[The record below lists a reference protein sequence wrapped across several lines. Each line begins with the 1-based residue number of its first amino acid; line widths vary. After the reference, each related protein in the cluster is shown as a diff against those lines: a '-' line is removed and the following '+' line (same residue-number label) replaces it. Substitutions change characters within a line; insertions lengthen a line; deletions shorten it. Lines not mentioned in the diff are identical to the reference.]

1 MTRGRSVLVGAAAV
15 CVVALAVLAMSLG
28 DKGEAP
34 AAHERAAQERTAQE
48 RTAQERTDAEA
59 GLAIVRVA
67 TAYEESLDPTSP
79 DDPCRYLT
87 AAARAEVVA
96 DPSSDSPA
104 DSCQAIVRFYEHRAG
119 RGARPDDLGAATV
132 ELGAPVRVPAAPGG
146 FGPSQVEGAEV
157 RFANV
162 ERRSPVS
169 LVMEHRRWRIA
180 SYR

>member
-15 CVVALAVLAMSLG
+15 CAVALAVLAMSSG
-28 DKGEAP
+28 ETSEAP
-34 AAHERAAQERTAQE
+34 AAQERA
-48 RTAQERTDAEA
+48 DAEA
-59 GLAIVRVA
+59 GLAIVHVA

-104 DSCQAIVRFYEHRAG
+104 ASCTAIVRFHEHRAG

-132 ELGAPVRVPAAPGG
+132 EIGAPVRAPAAPGG
-146 FGPSQVEGAEV
+146 FGPSHMEGAEV

-162 ERRSPVS
+162 DRRSPVS
-169 LVMEHRRWRIA
+169 LVMEDRRWRIA
-180 SYR
+180 SYP

>member
-15 CVVALAVLAMSLG
+15 CVVALAVLAMSSG
-28 DKGEAP
+28 DEGEAP
-34 AAHERAAQERTAQE
+34 AAQERAAQERA
-48 RTAQERTDAEA
+48 DAEA
-59 GLAIVRVA
+59 GLAIVHVA

-104 DSCQAIVRFYEHRAG
+104 DSCEAIVRFYEHRAG
-119 RGARPDDLGAATV
+119 RGARPADLGAATV
-132 ELGAPVRVPAAPGG
+132 ELGAPVRVPVAPGG

-162 ERRSPVS
+162 VRRSPVS
-169 LVMEHRRWRIA
+169 LVMERRRWRIA

>member
-15 CVVALAVLAMSLG
+15 CVVALAVLAMSSG

-34 AAHERAAQERTAQE
+34 AAQERTAQE
-48 RTAQERTDAEA
+48 RTAQERADAEA

-67 TAYEESLDPTSP
+67 TAYEKSLDPTSP

-104 DSCQAIVRFYEHRAG
+104 DSCKAIVRYFEHRAG

-132 ELGAPVRVPAAPGG
+132 ELGAPVRVPAAPGD

>member
-1 MTRGRSVLVGAAAV
+1 MTRGRSVLFSAAAV
-15 CVVALAVLAMSLG
+15 CVVALAVLAMSSG

-34 AAHERAAQERTAQE
+34 AAQERTV
-48 RTAQERTDAEA
+48 QERTDAEA

-104 DSCQAIVRFYEHRAG
+104 GSCEAIVRFYEHRGG

-132 ELGAPVRVPAAPGG
+132 ELGAPVRV
-146 FGPSQVEGAEV
+146 
-157 RFANV
+157 
-162 ERRSPVS
+162 
-169 LVMEHRRWRIA
+169 
-180 SYR
+180 

>member
-15 CVVALAVLAMSLG
+15 CVVALSGLAMSSG
-28 DKGEAP
+28 DKSEAP
-34 AAHERAAQERTAQE
+34 AAQERA
-48 RTAQERTDAEA
+48 DAEA
-59 GLAIVRVA
+59 GLAIVHVA

-104 DSCQAIVRFYEHRAG
+104 DSCKAIVRFYEHRAG

-162 ERRSPVS
+162 DRRSPVS

>member
-1 MTRGRSVLVGAAAV
+1 MTRRRSVLVGAVAV
-15 CVVALAVLAMSLG
+15 CVVALAVLAMSSG

-34 AAHERAAQERTAQE
+34 AAQEGA
-48 RTAQERTDAEA
+48 DADA
-59 GLAIVRVA
+59 GMEIVHVA
-67 TAYEESLDPTSP
+67 TAFEESLDPTSP

-104 DSCQAIVRFYEHRAG
+104 GSCKTIIRFYEHRSG
-119 RGARPDDLGAATV
+119 RGARPNDLGAATV

-162 ERRSPVS
+162 VRRSPVS
-169 LVMEHRRWRIA
+169 LVMEHRRWQVA